1 MPVLPHLY
9 RRAAS
14 ASQDTRI
21 LDSRQL
27 RDIALQAAQSL
38 SHTAKQLLE
47 RIPHIQP
54 RQSNGIVAIPTV
66 YAGINSG
73 PAPGAVVGIVLGSV
87 CGFLLLIWL
96 FWSLSNGSTFM
107 RSTQDEEVSVVRRR
121 SRSPRSRRSS
131 RRTEMTSRSPARRE
145 RVIRQE
151 RIVRDIN
158 PPRAPSRIRETVIVD
173 DLPLPERRVDGDDI
187 VEVIEEHSSIG
198 GAPPPRRKSR
208 RESGYRSVNPDLFAG
223 GDYPQHAVRR

>member
-9 RRAAS
+9 QREAS
-14 ASQDTRI
+14 ASQDTRS
-21 LDSRQL
+21 LDARQL
-27 RDIALQAAQSL
+27 LDAAHHAAQSL
-38 SHTAKQLLE
+38 SQTAKQLVE
-47 RIPHIQP
+47 RIPRLQS
-54 RQSNGIVAIPTV
+54 RQSGNVVAIPTV
-66 YAGINSG
+66 YAGLNSG
-73 PAPGAVVGIVLGSV
+73 PSPGTVVGIVLGSV
-87 CGFLLLIWL
+87 VGFLLLIWL
-96 FWSLSNGSTFM
+96 FWSLSNSSGSLLRT
-107 RSTQDEEVSVVRRR
+107 STYEEADAVVRRR

-187 VEVIEEHSSIG
+187 VEVIEEHSD
-198 GAPPPRRKSR
+198 APPPRRKSKR
-208 RESGYRSVNPDLFAG
+208 ASGYRSVDADLFAG
-223 GDYPQHAVRR
+223 GDYPQHPVRR